1 MQQVLNYYAIF
12 PSAIVQPTG
21 PHDVGR
27 LRARLRI
34 AGAVGRYLTIQ
45 LWYPTEGAPTVGDR
59 LLTLYSRLRH
69 PTWAP
74 ARYRAQLPSAQ
85 SVFPLIT
92 YVPDAPGG
100 RQDNTYTLANLASHG
115 FILAALQN
123 PFVNDSTQRQ
133 HALVS
138 NGNET
143 VMSFAD
149 HQIRSGVIAAS
160 ELLDALDQLNSKS
173 AVGTWAGRFDLKRA
187 GILGYALGGTVAAA
201 TSAVDGRYVVAGSLD
216 GPGADGPLVKVP
228 YLLMRS
234 DSAAKNADRD
244 SCGDRDSEAKQTSS
258 RPSGNGAR
266 MQASLPTSHIFE
278 IVGARREHF
287 SDRLV
292 TTVRF
297 ARGARRSVGLR
308 VRAIID
314 AYTVAFFKTY
324 LGSSPHPLM
333 CVRHSPYP
341 EVRFVEGNEPG
352 LAASDN
358 VGKPV
363 ARSETH

>member
-1 MQQVLNYYAIF
+1 MPHLLNVYALF

-45 LWYPTEGAPTVGDR
+45 LWYPTEGTPTVGDR
-59 LLTLYSRLRH
+59 LLTLCSRLRH

-123 PFVNDSTQRQ
+123 PFVNDSGQLQ
-133 HALVS
+133 QALVS
-138 NGNET
+138 DGNEPVT
-143 VMSFAD
+143 SFAD
-149 HQIRSGVIAAS
+149 SRVRSGVIAAS
-160 ELLDALDQLNSKS
+160 ELLDALDELNSKS

-201 TSAVDGRYVVAGSLD
+201 ASAVDGRYIVAGSLD
-216 GPGADGPLVKVP
+216 GPGPDGPLVKVP

-234 DSAAKNADRD
+234 DSAADNAHRD
-244 SCGDRDSEAKQTSS
+244 ADGDRHSKPQQTS
-258 RPSGNGAR
+258 PGPAGNGER
-266 MQASLPTSHIFE
+266 TQASLPTSHIIE
-278 IVGARREHF
+278 VAGARREHF
-287 SDRLV
+287 GDRLV
-292 TTVRF
+292 TTLRL
-297 ARGARRSVGLR
+297 ARGAQRSVGMR

-324 LGSSPHPLM
+324 LGASPHPLM

-341 EVRFVEGNEPG
+341 EVRFVGGSEPD

-358 VGKPV
+358 AANPI
-363 ARSETH
+363 ARSVTH